1 MLRVSDLNCFTVG
14 NLLLARFQAFADTRF
29 AATRS
34 TRAAAAAAAASRG
47 KCLPSS
53 SVNIPLTQ
61 TEEREIYEIHMFNT
75 FHFVPGDLYCLPQ
88 YFRVETF
95 CVVTARIV

>member
-1 MLRVSDLNCFTVG
+1 MLRE
-14 NLLLARFQAFADTRF
+14 
-29 AATRS
+29 
-34 TRAAAAAAAASRG
+34 

-75 FHFVPGDLYCLPQ
+75 FHFVPGICIAYHSILGSKHS
-88 YFRVETF
+88 V
-95 CVVTARIV
+95 